1 MQERELI
8 RSYNPDTKKFLK
20 VMAIIGLVLA
30 LLVFMV
36 QCSNISSELESYMET
51 YNRHQ
56 KAGSCGWSYK
66 SYQQCWKCEYVEEH
80 SPFGEG
86 LSAGFVCFAGIFVL
100 ALLIKL
106 LLSSFSLVVTDK
118 RVYCKTLWINQVC
131 LPVDSIT
138 AVSRVGLLNILAIS
152 APSGLIYVS
161 FVMNSKAI
169 YKVLNDLFIAR
180 QEKSLA
186 AVMGIE
192 E

>member
-20 VMAIIGLVLA
+20 IMAIIGLVLA

-36 QCSNISSELESYMET
+36 QCSSVSSDLENYMET
-51 YNRHQ
+51 YNKHQ
-56 KAGSCGWSYK
+56 KAGSCGKSYK
-66 SYQQCWKCEYVEEH
+66 SYQQCWRCEYVEEH

-86 LSAGFVCFAGIFVL
+86 LSAGFACFAGIFVL

-118 RVYCKTLWINQVC
+118 RVYCKSLWIHNVC

-138 AVSRVGLLNILAIS
+138 AISRIGLFNVLAIS

>member
-1 MQERELI
+1 MQEKELI

-20 VMAIIGLVLA
+20 IMAIIGLVLA

-36 QCSNISSELESYMET
+36 QCSSVSSDIDDYMET
-51 YNRHQ
+51 YNKHQ
-56 KAGSCGWSYK
+56 KAGSCGKSYK
-66 SYQQCWKCEYVEEH
+66 SYQQCWRCEYVEEH

-86 LSAGFVCFAGIFVL
+86 LSAGFACFACIFVL

-118 RVYCKTLWINQVC
+118 RVYCKSLWIHNVC

-138 AVSRVGLLNILAIS
+138 AISRVGLLNILAIS